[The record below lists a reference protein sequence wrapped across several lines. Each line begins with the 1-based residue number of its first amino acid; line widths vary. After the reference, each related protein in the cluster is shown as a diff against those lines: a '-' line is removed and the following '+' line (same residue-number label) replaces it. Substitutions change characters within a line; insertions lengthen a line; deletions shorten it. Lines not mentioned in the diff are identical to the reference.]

1 MAKKK
6 SVAKNYIFNLIY
18 QLLTILTPLITTP
31 YVARVLGVENN
42 GIYGYTWSIVTYF
55 VLFGSLGTAMYGQRE
70 IAYVQNNKK
79 KQTDVF
85 WEIIFIK
92 LISYIFVIFLFYIF
106 FCINGDY
113 AIFYR
118 ILIIELLANLVDISW
133 FFQGNEDFGK
143 TVIRNMIVKITG
155 LVLIFIFVKNQND
168 LWKYFFIYVLSDLLG
183 NLSLWVYVPKYL
195 EKRKR
200 KTLSLKKHIKP
211 IILLF
216 LPQVSVQI
224 YAVLDKTMLGLLT
237 NSMSEV
243 AYYDQAQKIIRALL
257 LIVSA
262 MGTVMCSRVANSY
275 AENKMDDVKKYLKQS
290 IDMVWLIATPFVFGV
305 FAVASEIV
313 PIYFGN
319 GYDAVIPLMCAT
331 SFILIGIGLNNV
343 TGVQYLIQAGK
354 QNIFTLSV
362 TVGAVINVIL
372 NLVLIKLFGTIG
384 AVYSSIIS
392 EFVILAIQLF
402 YTKEV
407 ITIKDI
413 IYSSIKYL
421 ISGIVMFIVVILLGK
436 ILTPGLISLCIKIII
451 GALIYCSSLLVMKD
465 KFTIDIINQILQTLK
480 WKKKEV

>member
-1 MAKKK
+1 MAKK
-6 SVAKNYIFNLIY
+6 SVAKNYIFNLLY
-18 QLLTILTPLITTP
+18 QLLTIVTPLITTP

-55 VLFGSLGTAMYGQRE
+55 VLFGSLGTALYGQRE
-70 IAYVQNNKK
+70 IAYVQNDRK
-79 KQTDVF
+79 KQTNVF
-85 WEIIFIK
+85 WEILSIK
-92 LISYIFVIFLFYIF
+92 TIAYLIVIIAFYLMFCLNGAYSLFYK
-106 FCINGDY
+106 
-113 AIFYR
+113 
-118 ILIIELLANLVDISW
+118 ILIIELVANLIDISW
-133 FFQGNEDFGK
+133 FFQGNEEFDK

-155 LVLIFIFVKNQND
+155 LVCVFLFVKNEND
-168 LWKYFFIYVLSDLLG
+168 LWKYFLIYVLSDLLG
-183 NLSLWVYVPKYL
+183 NLSLWMYVPRYL
-195 EKRKR
+195 EKSDK
-200 KTLSLKKHIKP
+200 KKLHLKKHVKP

-216 LPQVSVQI
+216 LPQISVQI
-224 YAVLDKTMLGLLT
+224 YAVLDKTMLGQLT
-237 NSMSEV
+237 KSMSEV
-243 AYYDQAQKIIRALL
+243 AYYDQAQKIIKALL
-257 LIVSA
+257 LVVSA
-262 MGTVMCSRVANSY
+262 MSTVMCSRVANSY
-275 AENKMDDVKKYLKQS
+275 AKNKINDVKKYLKQS
-290 IDMVWLIATPFVFGV
+290 VSMVWLIATPLVFGV

-331 SFILIGIGLNNV
+331 SLILIGIGLNNV
-343 TGVQYLIQAGK
+343 TGIQYLIQAGK

-421 ISGIVMFIVVILLGK
+421 VSGIVMFIVVILLGK

-480 WKKKEV
+480 LKKKEV

>member
-1 MAKKK
+1 MAKK
-6 SVAKNYIFNLIY
+6 SVAKNYIFNLLY
-18 QLLTILTPLITTP
+18 QLLTIVTPLITTP

-42 GIYGYTWSIVTYF
+42 GIYGYTISIVTYF
-55 VLFGSLGTAMYGQRE
+55 VLFGSLGTALYGQRE
-70 IAYVQNNKK
+70 IAYVQNDRK
-79 KQTDVF
+79 KQTNVF
-85 WEIIFIK
+85 WEILSIK
-92 LISYIFVIFLFYIF
+92 TIAYLIVIIAFYLMFCLNGAYSLFYK
-106 FCINGDY
+106 
-113 AIFYR
+113 
-118 ILIIELLANLVDISW
+118 ILIIELVANLIDISW
-133 FFQGNEDFGK
+133 FFQGNEEFDK

-155 LVLIFIFVKNQND
+155 LVCVFLFVKNEND
-168 LWKYFFIYVLSDLLG
+168 LWKYFLIYVLSDLLG
-183 NLSLWVYVPKYL
+183 NLSLWMYVPRYL
-195 EKRKR
+195 EKSDK
-200 KTLSLKKHIKP
+200 KKLHLKKHVKP

-216 LPQVSVQI
+216 LPQISVQI
-224 YAVLDKTMLGLLT
+224 YAVLDKTMLGQLT
-237 NSMSEV
+237 KSMSEV
-243 AYYDQAQKIIRALL
+243 AYYDQAQKIIKALL
-257 LIVSA
+257 LVVSA
-262 MGTVMCSRVANSY
+262 MSTVMCSRVANSY
-275 AENKMDDVKKYLKQS
+275 AKNKINDVKKYLKQS
-290 IDMVWLIATPFVFGV
+290 VSMVWLIATPLVFGV

-331 SFILIGIGLNNV
+331 SLILIGIGLNNV
-343 TGVQYLIQAGK
+343 TGIQYLIQAGK

-480 WKKKEV
+480 LKKKEV

>member
-1 MAKKK
+1 MAKK
-6 SVAKNYIFNLIY
+6 SVAKNYIFNLLY
-18 QLLTILTPLITTP
+18 QLLTIVTPLITTP

-42 GIYGYTWSIVTYF
+42 GIYGYTISIVTYF
-55 VLFGSLGTAMYGQRE
+55 VLFGSLGTALYGQRE
-70 IAYVQNNKK
+70 IAYIQNDRK
-79 KQTDVF
+79 KQTNVF
-85 WEIIFIK
+85 MEILSIK
-92 LISYIFVIFLFYIF
+92 TIAYLIVIIAFYLM
-106 FCINGDY
+106 FCLNGDY
-113 AIFYR
+113 SLFYK
-118 ILIIELLANLVDISW
+118 ILIIELVANLIDISW
-133 FFQGNEDFGK
+133 FFQGNEEFDK

-155 LVLIFIFVKNQND
+155 LVCVFLFVKSEND
-168 LWKYFFIYVLSDLLG
+168 LWKYFLIYVLSDLLG
-183 NLSLWVYVPKYL
+183 NLSLWMYVPRYL
-195 EKRKR
+195 EKNNK
-200 KTLSLKKHIKP
+200 KKLHLKKHVKP

-216 LPQVSVQI
+216 LPQISVQI
-224 YAVLDKTMLGLLT
+224 YAVLDKTMLGQLT
-237 NSMSEV
+237 KSMSEV
-243 AYYDQAQKIIRALL
+243 AYYDQAQKIIKALL
-257 LIVSA
+257 LVVSA
-262 MGTVMCSRVANSY
+262 MSTVMCSRVANSY
-275 AENKMDDVKKYLKQS
+275 AKNKINDVKKYLKQS
-290 IDMVWLIATPFVFGV
+290 VSMVWLIATPLVFGV

-331 SFILIGIGLNNV
+331 SLILIGIGLNNV

-407 ITIKDI
+407 IAIKDI

-421 ISGIVMFIVVILLGK
+421 ISGIVMYIVVILLGK

>member
-1 MAKKK
+1 MAKK
-6 SVAKNYIFNLIY
+6 SVAKNYIFNLLY
-18 QLLTILTPLITTP
+18 QLLTIVTPLITTP

-55 VLFGSLGTAMYGQRE
+55 VLFGSLGTALYGQRE
-70 IAYVQNNKK
+70 IAYIQNDRK
-79 KQTDVF
+79 KQTNVF
-85 WEIIFIK
+85 WEILSIK
-92 LISYIFVIFLFYIF
+92 TIAYLIVIIAFYLM
-106 FCINGDY
+106 FCLNGDY
-113 AIFYR
+113 SLFYK
-118 ILIIELLANLVDISW
+118 ILVIELVANLIDISW
-133 FFQGNEDFGK
+133 FFQGNEEFDK

-155 LVLIFIFVKNQND
+155 LVCVFLFVKNEND
-168 LWKYFFIYVLSDLLG
+168 LWKYFLIYVLSDLLG
-183 NLSLWVYVPKYL
+183 NLSLWIYVPRYL
-195 EKRKR
+195 EKSNK
-200 KTLSLKKHIKP
+200 KKLHLKKHVKP

-216 LPQVSVQI
+216 LPQISVQI
-224 YAVLDKTMLGLLT
+224 YAVLDKTMLGQLT
-237 NSMSEV
+237 KSMSEV
-243 AYYDQAQKIIRALL
+243 AYYDQAQKIIKALL
-257 LIVSA
+257 LVVSA
-262 MGTVMCSRVANSY
+262 MSTVMCSRVANSY
-275 AENKMDDVKKYLKQS
+275 AKNKINDVKKYLKQS
-290 IDMVWLIATPFVFGV
+290 VSMVWLIATPLVFGV

-331 SFILIGIGLNNV
+331 SLILIGIGLNNV
-343 TGVQYLIQAGK
+343 TGIQYLIQAGK

-392 EFVILAIQLF
+392 EFVILVIQLF

-421 ISGIVMFIVVILLGK
+421 VSGIVMFIVVILLGK

-480 WKKKEV
+480 LKKKEV

>member
-1 MAKKK
+1 MAKK
-6 SVAKNYIFNLIY
+6 SVAKNYIFNLLY
-18 QLLTILTPLITTP
+18 QLLTIVTPLITTP

-42 GIYGYTWSIVTYF
+42 GIYGYTISIVTYF
-55 VLFGSLGTAMYGQRE
+55 VLFGSLGTALYGQRE
-70 IAYVQNNKK
+70 IAYVQNDRN
-79 KQTDVF
+79 KQTNVF
-85 WEIIFIK
+85 WEILSIK
-92 LISYIFVIFLFYIF
+92 TIAYLIVIIAFYLM
-106 FCINGDY
+106 FCLNGDY
-113 AIFYR
+113 SLFYK
-118 ILIIELLANLVDISW
+118 ILIIELVANLIDISW
-133 FFQGNEDFGK
+133 FFQGNEEFDK

-155 LVLIFIFVKNQND
+155 LVCVFLFVKSEND
-168 LWKYFFIYVLSDLLG
+168 LWKYFLIYVLSDLLG
-183 NLSLWVYVPKYL
+183 NLSLWMYVPRYL
-195 EKRKR
+195 EKNDK
-200 KTLSLKKHIKP
+200 KKLHLKKHVKP

-216 LPQVSVQI
+216 LPQISVQI
-224 YAVLDKTMLGLLT
+224 YAVLDKTMLGQLT
-237 NSMSEV
+237 KSMSEV
-243 AYYDQAQKIIRALL
+243 AYYDQAQKIIKALL
-257 LIVSA
+257 LVVSA
-262 MGTVMCSRVANSY
+262 MSTVMCSRVANSY
-275 AENKMDDVKKYLKQS
+275 AKNKINDVKKYLKQS
-290 IDMVWLIATPFVFGV
+290 VSMVWLIATPLVFGV

-319 GYDAVIPLMCAT
+319 GYDAVIPLMCTT

-384 AVYSSIIS
+384 AVYSSVIA
-392 EFVILAIQLF
+392 EFIILAIQLF

-407 ITIKDI
+407 IAIKDI

-421 ISGIVMFIVVILLGK
+421 ISGIVMYIVVILLGK
-436 ILTPGLISLCIKIII
+436 ILTPGLISLCIKILI

>member
-92 LISYIFVIFLFYIF
+92 LISYVFVIFLFYIL
-106 FCINGDY
+106 FCINGNY

-168 LWKYFFIYVLSDLLG
+168 LWKYFLIYVLSDLLG

-237 NSMSEV
+237 NNMSEV

-290 IDMVWLIATPFVFGV
+290 IDMVWLIATPFVFGI
-305 FAVASEIV
+305 FAVASEVV
-313 PIYFGN
+313 PIYFGK
-319 GYDAVIPLMCAT
+319 GYDAVAPLMCAT
-331 SFILIGIGLNNV
+331 SFVLIAIGLNNV

-354 QNIFTLSV
+354 QNKFTLSV
-362 TVGAVINVIL
+362 TIGAVINIIF
-372 NLVLIKLFGTIG
+372 NIIFIKIFGTIG
-384 AVYSSIIS
+384 AVYASILAEVVILGVQLLYTKDVITLKNIIS
-392 EFVILAIQLF
+392 
-402 YTKEV
+402 
-407 ITIKDI
+407 
-413 IYSSIKYL
+413 SSIKYI
-421 ISGIVMFIVVILLGK
+421 ISSIIMFIIVIIIGK
-436 ILTPGLISLCIKIII
+436 VLTPGLLSLCVKVIVGSIVYIV
-451 GALIYCSSLLVMKD
+451 SLLISKD
-465 KFTIDIINQILQTLK
+465 QFTIDIINQVLHTLK
-480 WKKKEV
+480 LKRKVG

>member
-1 MAKKK
+1 MAKK
-6 SVAKNYIFNLIY
+6 SVAKNYIFNLLY
-18 QLLTILTPLITTP
+18 QLLTIVTPLITTP

-55 VLFGSLGTAMYGQRE
+55 VLFGSLGTALYGQRE
-70 IAYVQNNKK
+70 IAYIQNDRK
-79 KQTDVF
+79 KQTNVF
-85 WEIIFIK
+85 WEILSIK
-92 LISYIFVIFLFYIF
+92 TIAYLIVIIAFYLM
-106 FCINGDY
+106 FCLNGDY
-113 AIFYR
+113 SLFYK
-118 ILIIELLANLVDISW
+118 ILVIELVANLIDISW
-133 FFQGNEDFGK
+133 FFQGNEEFDK

-155 LVLIFIFVKNQND
+155 LVCVFLFVKNEND
-168 LWKYFFIYVLSDLLG
+168 LWKYFLIYVLSDLLG
-183 NLSLWVYVPKYL
+183 NLSLWIYVPRYL
-195 EKRKR
+195 EKSNK
-200 KTLSLKKHIKP
+200 KKLHLKKHVKP

-216 LPQVSVQI
+216 LPQISVQI
-224 YAVLDKTMLGLLT
+224 YAVLDKTMLGQLT
-237 NSMSEV
+237 KSMSEV
-243 AYYDQAQKIIRALL
+243 AYYDQAQKIIKALL
-257 LIVSA
+257 LVVSA
-262 MGTVMCSRVANSY
+262 MSTVMCSRVANSY
-275 AENKMDDVKKYLKQS
+275 AKNKINDVKKYLKQS
-290 IDMVWLIATPFVFGV
+290 VSMVWLIATPLVFGV

-331 SFILIGIGLNNV
+331 SLILIGIGLNNV
-343 TGVQYLIQAGK
+343 TGIQYLIQAGK

-421 ISGIVMFIVVILLGK
+421 VSGIVMFIVVILLGK

-480 WKKKEV
+480 LKKKEV

>member
-1 MAKKK
+1 MAKK
-6 SVAKNYIFNLIY
+6 SVAKNYIFNLLY
-18 QLLTILTPLITTP
+18 QLLTIVTPLITTP

-55 VLFGSLGTAMYGQRE
+55 VLFGSLGTALYGQRE
-70 IAYVQNNKK
+70 IAYIQNDRK
-79 KQTDVF
+79 KQTNVF
-85 WEIIFIK
+85 WEILSIK
-92 LISYIFVIFLFYIF
+92 TIAYLIVIIAFYLM
-106 FCINGDY
+106 FCLNGDY
-113 AIFYR
+113 SLFYK
-118 ILIIELLANLVDISW
+118 ILVIELVANLIDISW
-133 FFQGNEDFGK
+133 FFQGNEEFDK

-155 LVLIFIFVKNQND
+155 LVCVFLFVKNEND
-168 LWKYFFIYVLSDLLG
+168 LWKYFLIYVLSDLLG
-183 NLSLWVYVPKYL
+183 NLSLWIYVPRYL
-195 EKRKR
+195 EKSNK
-200 KTLSLKKHIKP
+200 KKLHLKKHVKP

-216 LPQVSVQI
+216 LPQISVQI
-224 YAVLDKTMLGLLT
+224 YAVLDKTMLGQLT
-237 NSMSEV
+237 KSMSEV
-243 AYYDQAQKIIRALL
+243 AYYDQAQKIIKALL
-257 LIVSA
+257 LVVSA
-262 MGTVMCSRVANSY
+262 MSTVMCSRVANSY
-275 AENKMDDVKKYLKQS
+275 AKNKINDVKKYLKQS
-290 IDMVWLIATPFVFGV
+290 VSMVWLIATPLVFGV

-319 GYDAVIPLMCAT
+319 GYDAVIPLMCTT
-331 SFILIGIGLNNV
+331 SLILIGIGLNNV
-343 TGVQYLIQAGK
+343 TGIQYLIQAGK

-421 ISGIVMFIVVILLGK
+421 VSGIVMFIVVILLGK

-480 WKKKEV
+480 LKKKEV

>member
-1 MAKKK
+1 MAKK
-6 SVAKNYIFNLIY
+6 SVAKNYIFNLLY
-18 QLLTILTPLITTP
+18 QLLTIVTPLITTP

-55 VLFGSLGTAMYGQRE
+55 VLFGSLGTALYGQRE
-70 IAYVQNNKK
+70 IAYIQNDRK
-79 KQTDVF
+79 KQTNVF
-85 WEIIFIK
+85 WEILSIK
-92 LISYIFVIFLFYIF
+92 TIAYLIVIIAFYLM
-106 FCINGDY
+106 FCLNGDY
-113 AIFYR
+113 SLFYK
-118 ILIIELLANLVDISW
+118 ILVIELVANLIDISW
-133 FFQGNEDFGK
+133 FFQGNEEFDK

-155 LVLIFIFVKNQND
+155 LVCVFLFVKNEND
-168 LWKYFFIYVLSDLLG
+168 LWKYFLIYVLSDLLG
-183 NLSLWVYVPKYL
+183 NLSLWIYVPRYL
-195 EKRKR
+195 EKSNK
-200 KTLSLKKHIKP
+200 KKLHLKKHVKP

-216 LPQVSVQI
+216 LPQISVQI
-224 YAVLDKTMLGLLT
+224 YAVLDKTMLGQLT
-237 NSMSEV
+237 KSMSEV
-243 AYYDQAQKIIRALL
+243 AYYDQAQKIIKALL
-257 LIVSA
+257 LVVSA
-262 MGTVMCSRVANSY
+262 MSTVMCSRVANSY
-275 AENKMDDVKKYLKQS
+275 AKNKINDVKKYLKQS
-290 IDMVWLIATPFVFGV
+290 VSMVWLIATPLVFGV

-331 SFILIGIGLNNV
+331 SLILIGIGLNNV
-343 TGVQYLIQAGK
+343 TGIQYLIQAGK

-413 IYSSIKYL
+413 ISSSIKYL

-436 ILTPGLISLCIKIII
+436 ILTPGLISLCIKILI